1 MLKLKFTAFRPVD
14 DLALSERYLKGHT
27 KVLED
32 YGITNITSNNR
43 VWLEMPCICGVVAE
57 DENGELVGGIRVQMA
72 DGVHP
77 LPVEKAVG
85 HMDNRIYDVVKKYYD
100 NGVGELS
107 ALWNAKSVAGY
118 GVSVLLTRAGISLT
132 NQMQCNTLVGI
143 CGDYTLEM
151 FKNVGFVVDNSLGSN
166 GEFFY
171 PKQDFIARVLGI
183 LNSKNL
189 ETAEAE
195 NRKRMLDLRANPV
208 QKYMENG
215 PKGLVEVDYN
225 LLIPVK
231 ED

>member
-1 MLKLKFTAFRPVD
+1 MLKLKFTAFKPVD
-14 DLALSERYLKGHT
+14 DPELSDRYLTGHT
-27 KVLED
+27 RVLED

-43 VWLEMPCICGVVAE
+43 VWLEMPCIYGVVAQNE
-57 DENGELVGGIRVQMA
+57 EGELVGGIRVQMA

-85 HMDNRIYDVVKKYYD
+85 HMDARIHDVVKRYYE

-118 GVSVLLTRAGISLT
+118 GISVLLTRAGISIT
-132 NQMQCNTLVGI
+132 NQFQCNTLVGI

-183 LNSKNL
+183 LNSSNL
-189 ETAEAE
+189 ETAETE
-195 NRKRMLDLRANPV
+195 NRARMLDLRNNPV
-208 QKYMENG
+208 QRFIETG
-215 PKGLVEVDYN
+215 PKGPVEIEYN
-225 LLIPVK
+225 LIIPPK
-231 ED
+231 DK

>member
-1 MLKLKFTAFRPVD
+1 MLKLKFRAFRPVD
-14 DLALSERYLKGHT
+14 DLVLSERYLKGHT
-27 KVLED
+27 RVLED

-43 VWLEMPCICGVVAE
+43 VWLEMDSIYGVVAE
-57 DENGELVGGIRVQMA
+57 NEEGELVGGIRVQMA

-85 HMDNRIYDVVKKYYD
+85 HMDARIHDVVKKFYD

-118 GVSVLLTRAGISLT
+118 GVSVLLTRAGISMT
-132 NQMQCNTLVGI
+132 NQMNCNTLVGI

-151 FKNVGFVVDNSLGSN
+151 FRNVGFVVDKTLGDN

-189 ETAEAE
+189 ETAEE
-195 NRKRMLDLRANPV
+195 VNRERMLSLRNNPI
-208 QKYMENG
+208 QHFFEDG
-215 PKGLVEVDYN
+215 PKGQVEIDYN
-225 LLIPVK
+225 LILPEK
-231 ED
+231 K